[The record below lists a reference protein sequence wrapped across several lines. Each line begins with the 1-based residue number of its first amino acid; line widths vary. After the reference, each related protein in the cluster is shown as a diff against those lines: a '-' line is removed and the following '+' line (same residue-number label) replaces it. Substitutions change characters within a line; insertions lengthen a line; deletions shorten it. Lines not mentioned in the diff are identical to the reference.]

1 MIVFFST
8 KTNNTKR
15 FVDRLNVTSIQI
27 PLKEEI
33 TVNDP
38 FVLVI
43 PTYAAPDRSGA
54 VPKQV
59 IRFLNNKQNRN
70 LIRGVISSG
79 NRNFGD
85 TFAIAGD
92 IISQKCNVP
101 YLYRFEL
108 MGTEED
114 ILNVSR
120 GLNDFW
126 RKS

>member
-15 FVDRLNVTSIQI
+15 FVDRLNTDSIQI

-33 TVNDP
+33 VVNEP
-38 FVLVI
+38 FVLFV

-59 IRFLNNKQNRN
+59 IRFLNNQQNRS